1 MTQLAA
7 YFVPGFHVTDNVID
21 VPLDWADESNGT
33 IKLFYREVTD
43 PAKRHED
50 LPLLVF
56 LQGGPGGM
64 GPRPNDGP
72 PWLTEAVK
80 RFRVILPD
88 QRGTGRSS
96 PVDGED
102 MARFD
107 LPGEAAWYLSRF
119 LADSIIKDFDHLRS
133 EIYGGQRW
141 TTLGQSYGGFL
152 TLTYLSYFPEALN
165 AAFIAGGVPGIPA
178 SAPDVYAKTFPR
190 AERKTLEHYRRY
202 PQDREIAAAVA
213 DRLAEG
219 DVTLPNG
226 DSLTIPRF
234 QMVGQDLGM
243 KPGFERLHW
252 LLDTAFVRDGRLS
265 DGFLYDVMNRT
276 ATSSNPLYWALQEF
290 IYGSGNNGPI
300 DWAADHELERHPQ
313 FAPGARPVMFFGEMA
328 FPWMFEEIYE
338 LRPFQAAVDELM
350 TQPQWPRLYDPEKLA
365 ANDVPVEAVVYFDD
379 LYVDSGLQLETL
391 AGVGNSHAWVTNEF
405 EHDGIRAGNVFA
417 RLQQLLTQRGGP
429 KTRAV

>member
-1 MTQLAA
+1 MSELAA
-7 YFVPGFHVTDNVID
+7 SFVPGLHVTDHVVD
-21 VPLDWADESNGT
+21 VPLDWEDEANGT
-33 IKLFYREVTD
+33 IQLFYREVTD
-43 PAKRHED
+43 VAKRRDE

-64 GPRPNDGP
+64 GPRPGLDVT
-72 PWLTEAVK
+72 WLREAV
-80 RFRVILPD
+80 RHYRVVLPD

-102 MARFD
+102 IARFD
-107 LPGEAAWYLSRF
+107 IAGEGAWYLARF
-119 LADSIIKDFDHLRS
+119 LADSIVKDIEHLRTTVYDS
-133 EIYGGQRW
+133 ARW

-152 TLTYLSYFPEALN
+152 TLTYLSYFPEALG
-165 AAFIAGGVPGIPA
+165 AALVTGGIPGLPA

-202 PQDREIAAAVA
+202 PQDENLAVAVA

-226 DSLTIPRF
+226 DTLTVPRF

-252 LLDTAFVRDGRLS
+252 LLDTAFARPGRLS

-276 ATSSNPLYWALQEF
+276 ASASSPLYWVLQEF
-290 IYGSGNNGPI
+290 IYGSGPNGPI
-300 DWAADHELERHPQ
+300 DWAAHHELGRHPQ
-313 FAPGARPVMFFGEMA
+313 FDADARPVMFFGEMA
-328 FPWMFEEIYE
+328 FPWMFQDIYE
-338 LRPFQAAVDELM
+338 LKPFQAAVEELM
-350 TQPQWPRLYDPEKLA
+350 LQKEWPLLYYPEKLA
-365 ANDVPVEAVVYFDD
+365 ANDVPVEAAVYYDD
-379 LYVDSGLQLETL
+379 LYVDAGLQLDTL

-405 EHDGIRAGNVFA
+405 EHDGLRAGDVFA
-417 RLQQLLTQRGGP
+417 RLRQLLVERGGP
-429 KTRAV
+429 LA